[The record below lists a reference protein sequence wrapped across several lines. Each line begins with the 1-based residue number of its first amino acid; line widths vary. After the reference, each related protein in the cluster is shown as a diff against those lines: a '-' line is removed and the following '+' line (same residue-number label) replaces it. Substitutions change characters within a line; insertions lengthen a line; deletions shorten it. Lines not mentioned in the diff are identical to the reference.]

1 MNLAVASDL
10 RSEQLVKVVKN
21 WPESGSRNIIS
32 WWRKV
37 IFSTQEELIN
47 TVPYIPPYEKSFR
60 AISLF
65 FKTSKRKPKQK
76 PVLLMSLTDGVQN
89 VYSRVWPLLNE
100 KEFCTERATVNKQVI
115 HKKGGGLKNTL
126 TKASELMSGKAELL
140 YPYTPLISQRNRKR
154 NQLNR
159 GSPLEEN
166 LGGKIK
172 KRKDHQPLPT
182 KLPKPLKT
190 RLRSNRRPQTE

>member
-1 MNLAVASDL
+1 MLSAQHTYVGPLRWLIDSGENLYRQISELYTQVFSEGKNINLLLRSPEFVLLWREILMNLAVASDL

-65 FKTSKRKPKQK
+65 FKPLRENQRKNQFYQLIGSRKYKKSFHALLPL
-76 PVLLMSLTDGVQN
+76 VLYN
-89 VYSRVWPLLNE
+89 
-100 KEFCTERATVNKQVI
+100 
-115 HKKGGGLKNTL
+115 
-126 TKASELMSGKAELL
+126 L
-140 YPYTPLISQRNRKR
+140 Y
-154 NQLNR
+154 
-159 GSPLEEN
+159 
-166 LGGKIK
+166 
-172 KRKDHQPLPT
+172 
-182 KLPKPLKT
+182 
-190 RLRSNRRPQTE
+190 